1 MKITFLGGGNMAIA
15 LVGGLIQ
22 RGFEPHNLGVIEILP
37 EARARLGEQFSI
49 NLYEAATTEALQC
62 DVLVLAVKP
71 QQMRAALTSLP
82 SGENKPLIVSIAA
95 GLLVDDLARWMG
107 GYHRIVRAMPN
118 TPALIGAGM
127 TGLYADPSV
136 EAADKDR
143 AEAILGAVGETAWV
157 DSEQLIDSVT
167 AISGSGPAYVFLL
180 LEAMQEA
187 GQALGLSAET
197 THKLAIQTVLGAG
210 QLARQSSDPV
220 DVLRQRVTSK
230 GGTTAA
236 ALDQMAALGVKAGLV
251 AGMKAAAERS
261 HELGVALGKA
271 SS

>member
-22 RGFEPHNLGVIEILP
+22 RGFNAQDLAVIEILP
-37 EARARLGEQFSI
+37 EARERLSAQFPIRVFGEAS
-49 NLYEAATTEALQC
+49 AEALAC

-71 QQMRAALTSLP
+71 QQMREALVGLP
-82 SGENKPLIVSIAA
+82 AGGKRPLIVSIAA
-95 GLLVDDLARWMG
+95 GLLVNDLARWMD
-107 GYHRIVRAMPN
+107 GYRRIVRAMPN

-127 TGLYADPSV
+127 TGLYADPAV
-136 EAADKDR
+136 TAADR
-143 AEAILGAVGETAWV
+143 QHAEAILGAVGETVWV
-157 DSEQLIDSVT
+157 ENEALIDSVT
-167 AISGSGPAYVFLL
+167 AISGSGPAYVFLF

-187 GQALGLSAET
+187 GLALGLSPEA

-210 QLARQSSDPV
+210 QLARQSADPV

-236 ALDQMAALGVKAGLV
+236 ALDKMADLGVKTGLI

-261 HELGVALGKA
+261 RELGVELGRG
-271 SS
+271 

>member
-22 RGFEPHNLGVIEILP
+22 RGFNAQGLAVIEILP
-37 EARARLGEQFSI
+37 DARERLGAQFRI
-49 NLYEAATTEALQC
+49 RVFGEASAEALAC

-71 QQMRAALTSLP
+71 QQMREALTGLP
-82 SGENKPLIVSIAA
+82 AGGKRPLIVSIAA
-95 GLLVDDLARWMG
+95 GLLVNDLARWLD
-107 GYHRIVRAMPN
+107 GYRRIVRAMPN

-136 EAADKDR
+136 SAEDR
-143 AEAILGAVGETAWV
+143 KNAETILAAVGETIWV
-157 DSEQLIDSVT
+157 DSESLIDSIT
-167 AISGSGPAYVFLL
+167 AISGSGPAYVFLF

-187 GQALGLSAET
+187 ARELGLSSEAAQ
-197 THKLAIQTVLGAG
+197 KLAIQTVMGAS
-210 QLARQSSDPV
+210 QLARDSSEPV

-236 ALDQMAALGVKAGLV
+236 ALDKMAASGVKTGLI
-251 AGMKAAAERS
+251 AGMQAAAARS
-261 HELGVALGKA
+261 RELGVELGRD
-271 SS
+271 

>member
-22 RGFEPHNLGVIEILP
+22 RGFNAQGLAVIEILP
-37 EARARLGEQFSI
+37 EARERLSAQFPIRVFGEAS
-49 NLYEAATTEALQC
+49 AEALAC

-71 QQMRAALTSLP
+71 QQMREALAGLP
-82 SGENKPLIVSIAA
+82 AGGKRPLIVSIAA
-95 GLLVDDLARWMG
+95 GLLVNDLARWMD

-127 TGLYADPSV
+127 TGLYADPAV
-136 EAADKDR
+136 TAADR
-143 AEAILGAVGETAWV
+143 QHAEAILGAVCETVWV
-157 DSEQLIDSVT
+157 ENEALIDSVT
-167 AISGSGPAYVFLL
+167 AISGSGPAYVFLF

-187 GQALGLSAET
+187 GLALGLSPEA

-210 QLARQSSDPV
+210 QLARQSADPV

-236 ALDQMAALGVKAGLV
+236 ALDKMADLGVKTGLI
-251 AGMKAAAERS
+251 AGMQAAAARS
-261 HELGVALGKA
+261 RELGIELGRD
-271 SS
+271 

>member
-22 RGFEPHNLGVIEILP
+22 RGFNAQGLAVIEILP
-37 EARARLGEQFSI
+37 EARERLSAQFPIRVFGEAS
-49 NLYEAATTEALQC
+49 AEALAC

-71 QQMRAALTSLP
+71 QQMREALAGLP
-82 SGENKPLIVSIAA
+82 AGGKRPLIVSIAA
-95 GLLVDDLARWMG
+95 GLLVNDLARWMD

-127 TGLYADPSV
+127 TGLYADPAV
-136 EAADKDR
+136 TAADR
-143 AEAILGAVGETAWV
+143 QHAEAILGAVGETVWV
-157 DSEQLIDSVT
+157 ENEALIDSVT
-167 AISGSGPAYVFLL
+167 AISGSGPAYVFLF

-187 GQALGLSAET
+187 GLALGLSPEA
-197 THKLAIQTVLGAG
+197 THKLAIQTVLGAS
-210 QLARQSSDPV
+210 QLARQSADPV

-236 ALDQMAALGVKAGLV
+236 ALDKMADLGVKTGLI

-261 HELGVALGKA
+261 RELGVELGRG
-271 SS
+271 

>member
-22 RGFEPHNLGVIEILP
+22 RGFNAQGLAVIEILP
-37 EARARLGEQFSI
+37 EARERLSAQFPIRVFGEAS
-49 NLYEAATTEALQC
+49 AEALAC

-71 QQMRAALTSLP
+71 QQMREALAGLP
-82 SGENKPLIVSIAA
+82 AGGKRPLIVSIAA
-95 GLLVDDLARWMG
+95 GLLVNDLARWMD

-127 TGLYADPSV
+127 TGLYADPAV
-136 EAADKDR
+136 TAADR
-143 AEAILGAVGETAWV
+143 QYAEAILGAVGETVWV
-157 DSEQLIDSVT
+157 ENEALIDSVT
-167 AISGSGPAYVFLL
+167 AISGSGPAYVFLF

-187 GQALGLSAET
+187 GLALGLSPEA

-210 QLARQSSDPV
+210 QLARQSADPV
-220 DVLRQRVTSK
+220 DILRQRVTSK

-236 ALDQMAALGVKAGLV
+236 ALDKMADLGVKTGLI

-261 HELGVALGKA
+261 RELGVELGRG
-271 SS
+271 